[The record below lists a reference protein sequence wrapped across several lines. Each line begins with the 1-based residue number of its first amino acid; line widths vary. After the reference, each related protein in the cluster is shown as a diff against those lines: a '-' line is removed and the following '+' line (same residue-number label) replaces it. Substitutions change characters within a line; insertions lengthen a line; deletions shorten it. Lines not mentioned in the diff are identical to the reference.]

1 MVFKERYLSKQAEAD
16 KPSGFDSP
24 FFGKLTIKTDM
35 EIKIKKL
42 MKGAKLPQ
50 RMSEGAAAY
59 DLSLPEDTYI
69 RPGRQVIS
77 LGFSMEIPKGYA
89 AEIQPRSGF
98 ASKGILDK
106 DLERNDADVLYG
118 LIDSDYRGA
127 VGVIINSNENYNFPV
142 PAGIRIAQMIIR
154 KMEDVEFV
162 ESDSLSE
169 TERGKGG
176 FGSTN

>member
-59 DLSLPEDTYI
+59 DLFLPQDIYV
-69 RPGRQVIS
+69 RAGRQVVD

-127 VGVIINSNENYNFPV
+127 VGVIINSNEKYNFPV
-142 PAGIRIAQMIIR
+142 PAGLRIAQMIIR
-154 KMEDVEFV
+154 KVEDAEFSEVE
-162 ESDSLSE
+162 SLSE